1 MTADATTRAPLLGGA
16 GHTFTG
22 RTPRAKNRLRRREA
36 VTAWIFIAPVVVG
49 VVAFQAYPVIFSAFI
64 SLTSWNL
71 LTPPKFIGF
80 GNYKDL
86 LLNDPTFRAS
96 LINTTVYALGTVVPG
111 IVLALIF
118 AALLNRGIRGRTI
131 YRAVYF
137 IPVIAPSVS
146 AAILWIWLYQPD
158 FGIVNF
164 MLHLIGIKGP
174 PWLSSTR
181 WAMPAVIIM
190 GVWQSLGNSIVILL
204 AGLQNVSRT
213 YYEAAAIDGASSLQ
227 SFRHITLP
235 LISPSI
241 FFVLVL
247 SIINSFQVFTNIY
260 IMTGGGPANATIS
273 VVMYLYQD
281 AFQNQEMG
289 SAAAMA
295 YLLFAILAALTAL
308 NFYLQR
314 LWVFYEED

>member
-1 MTADATTRAPLLGGA
+1 MATNATTRARWLGGA
-16 GHTFTG
+16 DQSS
-22 RTPRAKNRLRRREA
+22 PRRKPKVKSRLRRREA
-36 VTAWIFIAPVVVG
+36 TAAWLFITPVLIG
-49 VVAFQAYPVIFSAFI
+49 VAAFQAYPVLFSAFI
-64 SLTSWNL
+64 SLTQWNL
-71 LTPPKFIGF
+71 LTPPQFIGW
-80 GNYKDL
+80 GNYRDL
-86 LLNDPTFRAS
+86 IFNDPTFRTS

-118 AALLNRGIRGRTI
+118 ASLLNRGIRGRTI
-131 YRAVYF
+131 YRAIYF
-137 IPVIAPSVS
+137 VPVVAPAVS

-164 MLHLIGIKGP
+164 LLHLVGINGP
-174 PWLSSTR
+174 PWLASTS

-204 AGLQNVSRT
+204 AGLQNISRT
-213 YYEAAAIDGASSLQ
+213 YYEAAEIDGAGSFQ

-235 LISPSI
+235 LVSPSI

-247 SIINSFQVFTNIY
+247 SIINAFQVFTTIY

-273 VVMYLYQD
+273 VVMYLYQA

-314 LWVFYEED
+314 LWVFYEEE

>member
-1 MTADATTRAPLLGGA
+1 MTTDATTQTRWLGGA
-16 GHTFTG
+16 DQSSPH
-22 RTPRAKNRLRRREA
+22 RKPKVRSRLRRREA
-36 VTAWIFIAPVVVG
+36 TTAWLFITPVLIG
-49 VVAFQAYPVIFSAFI
+49 VAAFQAYPVLFSAYI
-64 SLTSWNL
+64 SLTEWNL
-71 LTPPKFIGF
+71 LTPPKFIGWANF
-80 GNYKDL
+80 KDL
-86 LLNDPTFRAS
+86 LLNDPTFRTS

-118 AALLNRGIRGRTI
+118 ASLLNRGIRGRTV
-131 YRAVYF
+131 YRAIYF
-137 IPVIAPSVS
+137 IPVVAPAVS
-146 AAILWIWLYQPD
+146 AAILWTWLYQPD

-164 MLHLIGIKGP
+164 LLHLVGINGP
-174 PWLSSTR
+174 PWLASTT

-204 AGLQNVSRT
+204 AGLQNISRT
-213 YYEAAAIDGASSLQ
+213 YYEAAEIDGAGSFQ

-235 LISPSI
+235 LVSPSV

-247 SIINSFQVFTNIY
+247 STINAFQVFTSIY

-273 VVMYLYQD
+273 VVMYLYQA

-314 LWVFYEED
+314 LWVFYEEE

>member
-1 MTADATTRAPLLGGA
+1 MTTNATTRARWLGRA
-16 GHTFTG
+16 D
-22 RTPRAKNRLRRREA
+22 RLSPRQKPRVKSRLRRREA
-36 VTAWIFIAPVVVG
+36 TTAWLFIAPVMIG
-49 VVAFQAYPVIFSAFI
+49 VAAFQAYPVVFSAFI
-64 SLTSWNL
+64 SLTQWNL
-71 LTPPKFIGF
+71 LTPPQFIGW
-80 GNYKDL
+80 GNYRNL
-86 LLNDPTFRAS
+86 LLNDPTFRTS
-96 LINTTVYALGTVVPG
+96 LINTTLYALGTVVPG
-111 IVLALIF
+111 ILLALLF
-118 AALLNRGIRGRTI
+118 ASLLNRNIRGRAI
-131 YRAVYF
+131 YRAIYF
-137 IPVIAPSVS
+137 IPVVAPAVS

-164 MLHLIGIKGP
+164 LLHLIGINGP
-174 PWLSSTR
+174 PWLASTR

-213 YYEAAAIDGASSLQ
+213 YYEAAEIDGAGSFQ

-247 SIINSFQVFTNIY
+247 SIVNAFQVFTSIY
-260 IMTGGGPANATIS
+260 VMTGGGPANSTIS
-273 VVMYLYQD
+273 VVMYLYQA

-314 LWVFYEED
+314 LWVFYEEE